1 MSGRG
6 LLAGARGA
14 WGPSTQAGH
23 LRHLARRRIRS
34 GRRQLAQQ
42 ELRGVVGERRAGR
55 AVEVE
60 DGVGAVPT
68 QLGDVVVVARHRGD
82 PAREARRLQPGK
94 RDEVRLVERH
104 REHRD
109 AHAAGTLDA
118 VPELQVGGVGTE
130 RVEAALVQLG
140 DPQLVV
146 LDPDDPEP
154 VLVAKPGVG
163 GRADPAEPEHHGVG
177 RIGAATYTR
186 LRDEY
191 GLRVVGVEH
200 DELRIAEL
208 HERGF
213 DTFRADAT
221 DLEFWNRVERA
232 GSVRVAVLA
241 MPLHKANLIALAR
254 LKAAGFTGRVAAV
267 ARYDDDVAE
276 LRRHGA
282 DAVFHL
288 YGSAG
293 AALADHAA
301 EFLLGELPS
310 PGPDPTPR

>member
-118 VPELQVGGVGTE
+118 VPELQVGGALRRRRR
-130 RVEAALVQLG
+130 RVPA
-140 DPQLVV
+140 
-146 LDPDDPEP
+146 
-154 VLVAKPGVG
+154 
-163 GRADPAEPEHHGVG
+163 GR
-177 RIGAATYTR
+177 
-186 LRDEY
+186 
-191 GLRVVGVEH
+191 
-200 DELRIAEL
+200 
-208 HERGF
+208 
-213 DTFRADAT
+213 
-221 DLEFWNRVERA
+221 
-232 GSVRVAVLA
+232 
-241 MPLHKANLIALAR
+241 
-254 LKAAGFTGRVAAV
+254 AAV
-267 ARYDDDVAE
+267 ARTGSDAALGVADALPAWMDPKRLERPPEDLVRSSARARTAAMSARVPGDPKAERSAALERTPLARSLHDARVMAVMSRWIDWPRALLAEGPAAPYLVVEERLTE
-276 LRRHGA
+276 LRRLSMAA
-282 DAVFHL
+282 DATWTTVDVANA
-288 YGSAG
+288 SA
-293 AALADHAA
+293 AIERRRSSVNL
-301 EFLLGELPS
+301 S
-310 PGPDPTPR
+310 STTR